1 MSSDSH
7 QMYSREW
14 ANQIDCAV
22 LSIDYRLAP
31 EHPYPAALEDVY
43 AVYRSVTTSPS
54 LFHNLSPDS
63 IVLAGDSAG
72 GNLTFGLTAQII
84 KSKDRLPDGIF
95 A

>member
-31 EHPYPAALEDVY
+31 QHPYPAALEDVFH
-43 AVYRSVTTSPS
+43 VYRSVTTTPS
-54 LFHNLSPDS
+54 IFHNLTPES
-63 IVLAGDSAG
+63 IVVAGDSAG
-72 GNLTFGLTAQII
+72 GNLTFGLTALII
-84 KSKDRLPDGIF
+84 Q
-95 A
+95 